1 MTCVVKI
8 FCLNPFFVYFVL
20 LVYVLKTVEE
30 KTQSETEALGGP
42 AGGLGESK
50 NEVNCIREAKS
61 QYTNKVCKENSQTK
75 SIFYLYLTCVVK
87 ISRRKF
93 SFTPNSFFFVH
104 FCLVYYLIIL
114 LYFLINNY
122 CFFINFRFCCLF

>member
-8 FCLNPFFVYFVL
+8 FFFNPFFVYFVV

-30 KTQSETEALGGP
+30 KIQSGTEALGGP
-42 AGGLGESK
+42 AGGLGQSK
-50 NEVNCIREAKS
+50 AEGILFMKPSPNTNE
-61 QYTNKVCKENSQTK
+61 VCKENSK
-75 SIFYLYLTCVVK
+75 KENIFYLYLICVVK

-104 FCLVYYLIIL
+104 FGLVYYVIIL

-122 CFFINFRFCCLF
+122 CYFVNFRLCCLF

>member
-1 MTCVVKI
+1 MNI
-8 FCLNPFFVYFVL
+8 FCLNPFFVHFVVL
-20 LVYVLKTVEE
+20 VYVYVLKTVEE
-30 KTQSETEALGGP
+30 KIQSETEALGSP

-50 NEVNCIREAKS
+50 NKVNCIREAKS

-75 SIFYLYLTCVVK
+75 SIFYLCLTCVIK

-104 FCLVYYLIIL
+104 FGRVYYLIIF

-122 CFFINFRFCCLF
+122 CFFVNFRFCCLF

>member
-8 FCLNPFFVYFVL
+8 FCLNPFIVYFVV

-30 KTQSETEALGGP
+30 NIQSGTEAFGGP
-42 AGGLGESK
+42 AGLGKSK

-61 QYTNKVCKENSQTK
+61 QYTNKVCKENSKTK
-75 SIFYLYLTCVVK
+75 NIFYLCLTCVVK

-93 SFTPNSFFFVH
+93 NDIKLF
-104 FCLVYYLIIL
+104 L
-114 LYFLINNY
+114 LYSF
-122 CFFINFRFCCLF
+122 CFFIFFKD

>member
-1 MTCVVKI
+1 MTCVVKM
-8 FCLNPFFVYFVL
+8 FCLNPFFVHFVV

-30 KTQSETEALGGP
+30 KIQSGTEALGGP
-42 AGGLGESK
+42 AGGHGESK
-50 NEVNCIREAKS
+50 DEGIAFVKPSPNINE
-61 QYTNKVCKENSQTK
+61 VCKENSK
-75 SIFYLYLTCVVK
+75 KKNIFYLYLTCVVK

-104 FCLVYYLIIL
+104 FGLVYYLIIL

-122 CFFINFRFCCLF
+122 CFFVNFRYCCLF